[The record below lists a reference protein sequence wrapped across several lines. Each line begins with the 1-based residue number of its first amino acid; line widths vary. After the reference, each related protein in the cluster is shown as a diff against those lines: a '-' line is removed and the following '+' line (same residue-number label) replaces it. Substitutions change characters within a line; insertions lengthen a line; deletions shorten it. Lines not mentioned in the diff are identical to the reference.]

1 MMKQRIYI
9 TSSLL
14 LTLLP
19 VIALAA
25 PTVASI
31 QQQWSVCQYATLSA
45 QKKNC
50 LKALSQQ
57 VHTQVA
63 QQQNKNA
70 DWLIWSGIVDSTLA
84 GEEGGLTGLGLVKQ
98 ARQALEASLKLDPQ
112 ALSGSAWTSLGVLYY
127 QVPGWP
133 IGFGDKDKAREYL
146 NKALALN
153 PDGIDPNYFYG
164 DFLLNTGNKTEARR
178 YLEKALKAPARPG
191 RELADNGRRKE
202 IEHDL
207 AQLEQ

>member
-1 MMKQRIYI
+1 M
-9 TSSLL
+9 
-14 LTLLP
+14 P
-19 VIALAA
+19 VRN
-25 PTVASI
+25 TVG
-31 QQQWSVCQYATLSA
+31 TE
-45 QKKNC
+45 KNC

-153 PDGIDPNYFYG
+153 PDGIDSNYFYG
-164 DFLLNTGNKTEARR
+164 DFLLNTGNNTEARR

-191 RELADNGRRKE
+191 RELADSGRRKE